1 MTGFEFETT
10 RRIVSADGAAQR
22 LPAYAASLGMR
33 RAFVVT
39 DTGLLRSGVLDDV
52 LAAFA
57 RSSVRAIVFDGVQAD
72 PPESSVQAAVA
83 LAREAQIDGVI
94 GIGGGSSLDTA
105 KLVALLVGSHERLDA
120 IYGVDLARGPRLPLV
135 QVPTTAGTGSEVT
148 PIAIVTTPSAEK
160 KGVVS
165 RLLYPDL
172 AVLDATLTLGL
183 PPRVTAMTGIDA
195 MVHAIE
201 AYTSRHKKN
210 LLSDSLATRALTLLS
225 NNLRTVLAD
234 GQNLDARRAMLEG
247 SLLAGMAFANA
258 PVAAVH
264 ALAYPLGG
272 HFHVP
277 HGLSNALVLLPVL
290 EFNLPVAESL
300 YAELAATLWRDGTR
314 VTSQDTGQA
323 FIDGMRDLV
332 NDLGLERTLADVGV
346 TAQDVPMLAADALKV
361 QRLLVN
367 NPRTVSYTDALAI
380 YHSVLLT

>member
-1 MTGFEFETT
+1 
-10 RRIVSADGAAQR
+10 
-22 LPAYAASLGMR
+22 MR

-105 KLVALLVGSHERLDA
+105 KLVALLVGSDERLDA

-247 SLLAGMAFANA
+247 SLFAGMAFANA